1 MITTGRWQRREG
13 VRVSSKGKE
22 MEIVEKAI
30 EVQATIDKSRQLILD
45 EELPVTVSH
54 AGESDHP
61 PGRRD

>member
-30 EVQATIDKSRQLILD
+30 EVQATIDKSRATD
-45 EELPVTVSH
+45 P
-54 AGESDHP
+54 
-61 PGRRD
+61 R